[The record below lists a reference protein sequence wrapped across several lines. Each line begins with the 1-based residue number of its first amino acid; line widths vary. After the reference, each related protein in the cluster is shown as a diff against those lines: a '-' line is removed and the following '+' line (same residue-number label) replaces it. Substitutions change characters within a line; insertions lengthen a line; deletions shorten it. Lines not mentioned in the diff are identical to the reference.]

1 MCGWVC
7 KLVCTGA
14 YVCQCVSMC
23 ACERVLVCVCVRRV
37 HVPLVP
43 LVLRVLLL
51 TISNMNIKCKNV
63 LSFDSYVRRTK

>member
-1 MCGWVC
+1 M
-7 KLVCTGA
+7 CTGA

-23 ACERVLVCVCVRRV
+23 ACERVPVCVCVRRV
-37 HVPLVP
+37 HVP

-51 TISNMNIKCKNV
+51 TISNMNSKCKNV